1 MCPPGQIELY
11 THIPVMR
18 QMVERLQR
26 WNFRLCAVFLL
37 DSQFLIEASKLL
49 AGMLTALS
57 SMVSLEL
64 PHVNVLSKVDLLER
78 RAKKEMER

>member
-1 MCPPGQIELY
+1 
-11 THIPVMR
+11 MR
-18 QMVERLQR
+18 QLVEQLQR

-57 SMVSLEL
+57 SMVTLEL
-64 PHVNVLSKVDLLER
+64 PHVNVLSKVDLLDK
-78 RAKKEMER
+78 RAKKEMEK